1 MVHTLHP
8 PVPRIRHPM
17 LPRPMHHT
25 LLNQQNLIRDTH
37 AMLCDSTLRRA
48 MIINISICSDTLL
61 LQQRRRRQWDIILTL
76 ELLVVVHSSP
86 IVDDLF

>member
-25 LLNQQNLIRDTH
+25 LLNQQNLIQDTH

-48 MIINISICSDTLL
+48 MIINTSICSDTLL
-61 LQQRRRRQWDIILTL
+61 LQRRRRQWDIILTL